1 MLSEINKSV
10 KVIPSTLDFYD
21 IAGLVK
27 VSARQLAP
35 VPRTDAK
42 SLDGIKRLFG
52 VGGGTSR
59 RERHDH
65 YPRRVADR

>member
-42 SLDGIKRLFG
+42 SLDGTKRLFG
-52 VGGGTSR
+52 GGGGGQVGGKGMIIT
-59 RERHDH
+59 HD
-65 YPRRVADR
+65 V